1 MCEIVNSGAIREKKI
16 RISIATRK
24 KTLPVPDSKYEFTPY
39 IYATEQDNPA
49 YCHYSTLYSSISTD
63 SVDHSYENICGHNV
77 IDFIGLEN
85 LEDKITVDRLISTAT
100 WEELSVVKLKKAN

>member
-1 MCEIVNSGAIREKKI
+1 MRTIDVAFPGHRNMW

-24 KTLPVPDSKYEFTPY
+24 KTLPVPDSRYVFTPY

-63 SVDHSYENICGHNV
+63 SVD
-77 IDFIGLEN
+77 DFIKQVLNPQPIKYLTHEEILNVLNGVNEESASVTN
-85 LEDKITVDRLISTAT
+85 DED
-100 WEELSVVKLKKAN
+100 NQ